1 MADKVGRRDFLSTVA
16 IAGAMAVAAGASS
29 IDPAES
35 APVSADEI
43 TVRSAGELADAIRSK
58 QLSSRAVVEAH
69 LDQIAKVNPKLN
81 AVVQLTADSA
91 RKEADEADGRWRA
104 AK

>member
-1 MADKVGRRDFLSTVA
+1 
-16 IAGAMAVAAGASS
+16 
-29 IDPAES
+29 
-35 APVSADEI
+35 
-43 TVRSAGELADAIRSK
+43 
-58 QLSSRAVVEAH
+58 VEAH